1 MQLVAPPPRRLS
13 CGFARSGAQLESK
26 TIGDMLEQP
35 LVKKDNPLL
44 EDWTG
49 PFEAPPFA
57 LIEPAHF
64 RPAFEIALKEA
75 RDDIDAIAQNPAPPS
90 FANTIEALER
100 SGRSLD
106 KVAGV
111 FFNLASAASDDELEA
126 IELQMAPILSRHR
139 SETYFNEALFARVEA
154 LKANEALLGLD
165 EEQARVL
172 ERYHL
177 NFTRTGAGLAAD
189 RKARLAEI
197 SERLASLGAQF
208 GQNVLAD
215 EKAFL
220 LLLEAGDLAG
230 LPDFLVKG
238 AARTA
243 AERGHP
249 GKYGITLSRSSIEP
263 FLQFSARRD
272 LREKAFRAWAARGE
286 NEGATDNRAI
296 AAEIV
301 NLRAERARLLGY
313 DSFAHFRL
321 SDTMAKTPE
330 AALDLLQSVWEPGVL
345 RAQREE
351 AALQAI
357 VAAEGGNFK
366 IAPWDWRY
374 YAEKRRKAEFDLDE
388 GEIKP
393 YLQLDRMI
401 EAAFHAANR
410 LFGLS
415 FEERFDIELYHSDAR
430 AFTVSR
436 DGREIALFIG
446 DYFARP
452 SKRSGA
458 WMSDF
463 RGQQKLDGRQL
474 PIIVN
479 VMNFAK
485 GGEGEPSLL
494 SFDDARTLF
503 HEFGHGLHGILSDVT
518 YPLLSGTNVAR
529 DFVEFPS
536 QLYENWLEQPEILR
550 NFARHYKTGEPMPE
564 ALLAKLRAARQF
576 NQGFAT
582 VEYAASALVD
592 LGLHLDPAPQNL
604 DVVTFERAELAR
616 IGMPD
621 AVAMRH
627 RTPHFQHIFSGE
639 SYSAGYYSY
648 LWSEVL
654 DADGFE
660 AFQESG
666 DIFDSGVAQR
676 LHDFVYAAGG
686 SRDYEAAYQAFRGRP
701 PAPQALLRK
710 RGLEAEPAG

>member
-1 MQLVAPPPRRLS
+1 
-13 CGFARSGAQLESK
+13 
-26 TIGDMLEQP
+26 LEQP
-35 LVKKDNPLL
+35 FVEEQNPLL
-44 EDWTG
+44 APWTG

-57 LIEPAHF
+57 RIEPAHF
-64 RPAFEIALKEA
+64 RPAFESALKEA
-75 RDDIDAIAQNPAPPS
+75 RAEIDAIADNPAPPS

-106 KVAGV
+106 QVAGV
-111 FFNLASAASDDELEA
+111 FFNLASAATNDELQA
-126 IELQMAPILSRHR
+126 IEREMAPILSRHR
-139 SETYFNEALFARVEA
+139 SETYFNAALFARVVA
-154 LKANEALLGLD
+154 LKANEQKLGLD

-177 NFTRTGAGLAAD
+177 NFTRTGAGLPAES
-189 RKARLAEI
+189 KTRLAEI
-197 SERLASLGAQF
+197 AERLASLGAAF

-215 EKAFL
+215 EKDFL

-238 AARTA
+238 AARAA

-286 NEGATDNRAI
+286 NGGVTDNRAI
-296 AAEIV
+296 AAEMV
-301 NLRAERARLLGY
+301 SLRAERARLLGY

-321 SDTMAKTPE
+321 ADTMAKTPQ

-345 RAQREE
+345 RAQKEE

-357 VAAEGGNFK
+357 VAGEGGNFK

-393 YLQLDRMI
+393 YLQLGRLI
-401 EAAFHAANR
+401 AAAFHAANR

-415 FEERFDIELYHSDAR
+415 FEERFDINLYHPDVR
-430 AFTVSR
+430 AWTVSR
-436 DGREIALFIG
+436 EGREIALFVG

-463 RGQQKLDGRQL
+463 RGQQKLDGPQL

-518 YPLLSGTNVAR
+518 YPLISGTNVAR

-550 NFARHYKTGEPMPE
+550 AFALHYKTGEPMPE
-564 ALLAKLRAARQF
+564 ALLAKLLSARRF

-592 LGLHLDPAPQNL
+592 LGLHLDPAPENL
-604 DVVTFERAELAR
+604 DVVAFEHKELGR
-616 IGMPD
+616 IGMP
-621 AVAMRH
+621 AAIAMRH

-666 DIFDSGVAQR
+666 DIFDSSVAQR

-686 SRDYEAAYQAFRGRP
+686 SRDYEAAYREFRGRP
-701 PAPQALLRK
+701 PSPQALLRK
-710 RGLEAEPAG
+710 RGLESEPTG

>member
-1 MQLVAPPPRRLS
+1 M
-13 CGFARSGAQLESK
+13 GEYSGAHGVVQ
-26 TIGDMLEQP
+26 TIGAALEQP
-35 LVKKDNPLL
+35 FVEEQNPLL
-44 EDWTG
+44 APWTG

-57 LIEPAHF
+57 RIEPEHF
-64 RPAFEIALKEA
+64 RPAFETALKEA
-75 RDDIDAIAQNPAPPS
+75 RAEIDAIAGNPAPPS

-100 SGRSLD
+100 SARSLD

-111 FFNLASAASDDELEA
+111 FFNLAGAATTDELQA
-126 IELQMAPILSRHR
+126 IEREMAPILSRHR
-139 SETYFNEALFARVEA
+139 SETFFNEALFARIEA
-154 LKANEALLGLD
+154 LKADEEKLGLN

-172 ERYHL
+172 ERYHR
-177 NFTRTGAGLAAD
+177 NFTRTGAGLPAEK
-189 RKARLAEI
+189 KARLAEI
-197 SERLASLGAQF
+197 AERLASLGAQF

-215 EKAFL
+215 EKSFL
-220 LLLEAGDLAG
+220 LLLDAGDLEG

-286 NEGATDNRAI
+286 NGGETDNRAI
-296 AAEIV
+296 AAEMV
-301 NLRAERARLLGY
+301 GLRAERARLLGY
-313 DSFAHFRL
+313 ASFAHFRL
-321 SDTMAKTPE
+321 ADTMAKTPD
-330 AALDLLQSVWEPGVL
+330 AALDLLQSVWAPGVL

-351 AALQAI
+351 EALQAI
-357 VAAEGGNFK
+357 VAGEGGNFK
-366 IAPWDWRY
+366 VAPWDWRY

-393 YLQLDRMI
+393 YLQLDRLI

-415 FEERFDIELYHSDAR
+415 FDERFDIKLYHPDAR
-430 AFTVSR
+430 AWTVRR

-463 RGQQKLDGRQL
+463 RGQQKIDGPQL

-479 VMNFAK
+479 TMNFAK

-503 HEFGHGLHGILSDVT
+503 HEFGHALHGILSDVT
-518 YPLLSGTNVAR
+518 YPLISGTNVAR

-536 QLYENWLEQPEILR
+536 QLYEHWLEQPEVLR
-550 NFARHYKTGEPMPE
+550 RFALHYKTGEPMPE
-564 ALLAKLRAARQF
+564 ALLAKLLAARRF

-592 LGLHLDPAPQNL
+592 LGLHLDPEPQDL
-604 DVVTFERAELAR
+604 DVVAFERAELAR
-616 IGMPD
+616 IGMP
-621 AVAMRH
+621 AAIAMRH
-627 RTPHFQHIFSGE
+627 RTPHFQHVFSGE
-639 SYSAGYYSY
+639 SYAAGYYSY

-660 AFQESG
+660 AFAESG
-666 DIFDSGVAQR
+666 DIFDAGVARR

-686 SRDYEAAYQAFRGRP
+686 SRDYEAAYRAFRSRP
-701 PAPQALLRK
+701 PSPQALLRK
-710 RGLEAEPAG
+710 RGLETEPTG